1 MITGIVNLDYEAVIH
16 LLVQGPAGQE
26 REINAVID
34 TGFNGFLTLPPNL
47 ITVLGLARLSRGRA
61 ILANGSEDIFDIY
74 GVTVLWDGQ
83 PRYVETGSV
92 DTTPLVGMAL
102 LDGYDLHIQV
112 MDGGR
117 VAIQATP

>member
-1 MITGIVNLDYEAVIH
+1 MITGIVNPDYEAVIH

-34 TGFNGFLTLPPNL
+34 TGFNGFLTLPPIL
-47 ITVLGLARLSRGRA
+47 IAALGLTRLSRGRA
-61 ILANGSEDIFDIY
+61 ILANGTEDIFDIY

-83 PRYVETGSV
+83 PRYIETDAV

-102 LDGYDLHIQV
+102 LNGYDLHIQV

-117 VAIQATP
+117 VAIQAAP